1 MILFFSFC
9 ETTQNTRQPEQKT
22 KLTPREKL
30 AELSKAAV
38 SIRIYSI
45 IEADPSSKTNQP
57 TYLPE
62 GRASLRDLKSGK
74 IYKSQISDDNIN
86 VFLDIPP
93 GQYVIHDLHY
103 DDPLSYIIANW
114 FFKKLDDKSIKVA
127 PEKVD
132 HKHPLVFRVEPRKLQ
147 YGGDFSIVFSKSGTR
162 AAPPDYENEEK
173 DMKKTAEMI
182 LAKFPHSFWAKE
194 SLKILGIDNSF

>member
-22 KLTPREKL
+22 KLTPLEKL

-127 PEKVD
+127 PKKLTINTRWYSESSPANCSMGATSQLYFQSLARERP
-132 HKHPLVFRVEPRKLQ
+132 HP
-147 YGGDFSIVFSKSGTR
+147 I
-162 AAPPDYENEEK
+162 
-173 DMKKTAEMI
+173 MKTK
-182 LAKFPHSFWAKE
+182 K
-194 SLKILGIDNSF
+194 KI